1 MLKRL
6 EISII
11 SSLADFPSRPVAFHA
26 VECRHRYQIIIIII
40 FQHLNIVNIFNI
52 IDVVTCL

>member
-11 SSLADFPSRPVAFHA
+11 STLADFPSRPVAFYA
-26 VECRHRYQIIIIII
+26 VECRHRYQIII
-40 FQHLNIVNIFNI
+40 FQHLSIVNIFDI